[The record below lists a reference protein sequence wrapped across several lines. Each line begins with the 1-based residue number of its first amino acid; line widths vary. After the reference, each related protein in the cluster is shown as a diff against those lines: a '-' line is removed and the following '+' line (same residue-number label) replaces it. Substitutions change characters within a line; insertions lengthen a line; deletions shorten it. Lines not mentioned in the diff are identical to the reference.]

1 MIYIKNILLGAGM
14 SSFVY
19 FNIKKGKPKV
29 LTGDQK
35 KILKSK
41 NFYEFEGLGGNSN
54 IWGGYINF
62 SRHKRFLKNR
72 NYKKLFEKRLFKIQ
86 NIFSENSH
94 FSNTCNL
101 VDKNDNIFRIKKEN
115 FKNKALL
122 NKVRKIN
129 IKKNKIEL
137 VSDKEIYSTE
147 TLTLCIGN
155 LNLIKLL
162 YNSEIIDSRDIISFE
177 DGNCTYVPNLLID
190 KKKNYYIPMP
200 LLYIFEKLFRRKSKN
215 YRSVKSSLILQ
226 KFSSKTK
233 NIEISC
239 KELMKMKS
247 YKLRFFLSNH
257 IANLRINNEPVR
269 KFISKKSKKINIFCS
284 GTVNKYIPGPII
296 QDLIFDIATNN

>member
-1 MIYIKNILLGAGM
+1 MTYIKNILLGSGM

-19 FNIKKGKPKV
+19 FHIKKEKPKV
-29 LTGDQK
+29 MTGDNK

-41 NFYEFEGLGGNSN
+41 NFYEYEAFGGNSN

-72 NYKKLFEKRLFKIQ
+72 NYNKLFKKRLFKIKK
-86 NIFSENSH
+86 IFSEKFH

-101 VDKNDNIFRIKKEN
+101 VDKNDDIFRVKKEN
-115 FKNKALL
+115 FKNKVLL
-122 NKVRKIN
+122 SKIRKIN
-129 IKKNKIEL
+129 IKKNIIEL
-137 VSDKEIYSTE
+137 VSDKKIYSTE
-147 TLTLCIGN
+147 KLTLCIGN

-162 YNSEIIDSRDIISFE
+162 YNSEIINSRDIISFK

-200 LLYIFEKLFRRKSKN
+200 LFYIFEKLFMKKSKN
-215 YRSVKSSLILQ
+215 YESIKSSLILQ
-226 KFSSKTK
+226 KFSSKIQ

-239 KELMKMKS
+239 KDLMKMRS

-257 IANLRINNEPVR
+257 IANLRINNVPVR

-284 GTVNKYIPGPII
+284 GTVNKYIPGPVI
-296 QDLIFDIATNN
+296 QDLIFDIATNS